1 MSLGSR
7 SPDVDEVSG
16 AVPPEPV
23 APTERGSSM
32 DRHYRTTPPKRLR
45 RYLGYGALFLIPAA
59 AVFVLVQK
67 HFTGLPPRHLAEM
80 TFRIDPQLNRE
91 DSAGGSTAMMDP
103 QSVQREI
110 RSRHKL
116 KEAVQGLPLYE
127 KRDEAG
133 RAFLLEQIGE
143 HIRCKVERAIGED
156 SYLVDV
162 AVTVPSNE
170 PEQLEELLR
179 RVRDVYLR
187 HTVRNLLKAERR
199 KLDSLRQQTKIFT
212 DDYDLDK
219 KRLEAF
225 RADRDNALLIGD
237 PPEIDTIIAEKKAE
251 KKQLEHSG
259 APDAAER
266 AAVLA
271 RELIQF
277 DAIRD
282 RRPTVLQQLAHRRD
296 KHDKTKKRLE
306 DHQKDV
312 TAQAEYV
319 ARLEEKSRDR
329 FDIVEGPTA
338 NPVESEQSTRLVVGL
353 ALGAMAGLFLSLIY
367 LLVRIVT
374 AGD

>member
-1 MSLGSR
+1 M
-7 SPDVDEVSG
+7 E
-16 AVPPEPV
+16 
-23 APTERGSSM
+23 
-32 DRHYRTTPPKRLR
+32 RHYRTSPPKRLR
-45 RYLGYGALFLIPAA
+45 RYLGYAALFLIPAT

-80 TFRIDPQLNRE
+80 TFRIDPQLSR
-91 DSAGGSTAMMDP
+91 DDGRAGGAVMMDP

-143 HIRCKVERAIGED
+143 HVRCKVDRAVGED

-162 AVTVPSNE
+162 SVTVPSNE
-170 PEQLEELLR
+170 PEQLEDLLR
-179 RVRDVYLR
+179 RIRDVYLR
-187 HTVRNLLKAERR
+187 HSVRNLLKAERR
-199 KLDSLRQQTKIFT
+199 KLESLHQQTRIFT
-212 DDYDLDK
+212 EDYNLDK
-219 KRLEAF
+219 KRLEEF
-225 RADRDNALLIGD
+225 RSNDDNRRLIGD
-237 PPEIDTIIAEKKAE
+237 PPEIETIIVRKKAE
-251 KKQLEHSG
+251 KQQLENSG
-259 APDAAER
+259 EPDAAER
-266 AAVLA
+266 AAIVA

-277 DAIRD
+277 EALRD
-282 RRPTVLQQLAHRRD
+282 RRPTVLQQLAHRQD

-312 TAQAEYV
+312 TAQSEYV

-329 FDIVEGPTA
+329 FDIVEGPKA
-338 NPVESEQSTRLVVGL
+338 SPVESEQSTRLVVGL
-353 ALGAMAGLFLSLIY
+353 ALGAMAGLFVLLVY
-367 LLVRIVT
+367 LLFRIVT